1 MQSKQDNR
9 LLRLTIAALMLAF
22 CMVLPFLTGQV
33 QQIANK
39 VSLMHLPVML
49 CGFFCGPWYGL
60 AVGIIAPLMRSF
72 LFHMP
77 AMFPNAI
84 GMAFELGT
92 YGLVTGLL
100 YRLLPK
106 KTGYI
111 YVSLVAA
118 MLLGRLVWGLSRTA
132 LAGLGGDP
140 FTLKLFLTNGFVN
153 AVPAVALQLL
163 VVPVLVMAVYRAFP
177 RLRPAEKPKQ
187 TGLPAEAP
195 AAE

>member
-1 MQSKQDNR
+1 MKSKRDQN
-9 LLRLTIAALMLAF
+9 LLRLVIAALMLAF

-49 CGFFCGPWYGL
+49 TGFFCGPWYGL
-60 AVGIIAPLMRSF
+60 LVGVIAPLMRSF

-77 AMFPNAI
+77 ALFPNAI

-106 KTGYI
+106 KPVYL
-111 YVSLVAA
+111 YVSLLSA
-118 MLLGRLVWGLSRTA
+118 MLLGRLVWGLARTA

-140 FTLKLFLTNGFVN
+140 FTLKLFLTNGFLN
-153 AVPAVALQLL
+153 AVPAVVLQLVVIPPL
-163 VVPVLVMAVYRAFP
+163 VLAVYRAFP
-177 RLRPAEKPKQ
+177 SLRPQERHQ
-187 TGLPAEAP
+187 NEPADV
-195 AAE
+195 AAVE